1 MMNKNIILAYLKFKN
16 SIKFQMKKLLKMPRI
31 SIRNFLFLMNN
42 LFNWKKEYYRSKI
55 LENQWKKEKQRNLNY
70 QKIIYNLKFNKKD
83 KLLKNKKQK

>member
-1 MMNKNIILAYLKFKN
+1 
-16 SIKFQMKKLLKMPRI
+16 MKKLLKMPRI
-31 SIRNFLFLMNN
+31 SIRNFLFLKNN

>member
-1 MMNKNIILAYLKFKN
+1 
-16 SIKFQMKKLLKMPRI
+16 MKKLLKMPRI
-31 SIRNFLFLMNN
+31 SIRNFIFLKNN

>member
-1 MMNKNIILAYLKFKN
+1 
-16 SIKFQMKKLLKMPRI
+16 MKKLLKMPRI
-31 SIRNFLFLMNN
+31 SIRNFLFLKNN

-55 LENQWKKEKQRNLNY
+55 QENQWKKEKQRNLNY